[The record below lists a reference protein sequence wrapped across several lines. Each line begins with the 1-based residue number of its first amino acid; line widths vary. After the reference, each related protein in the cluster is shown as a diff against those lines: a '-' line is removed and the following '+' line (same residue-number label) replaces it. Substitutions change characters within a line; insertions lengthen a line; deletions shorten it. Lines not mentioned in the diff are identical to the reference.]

1 MKGLRKALLIGM
13 TLGVTMLGTIGCMNQ
28 DSASSNDVLKV
39 GAISFAG
46 TLEPT
51 ENYFSWA
58 VVRFGV
64 GETLIK
70 FDDQMKATPWLA
82 TSWKQGDDKL
92 TWTFTINDKVKF
104 SNGKSLTAEAVKA
117 SLERTFAKSKR
128 AKTFF
133 NYTEIT
139 ANGQELTI
147 KTDKEY
153 YNLPNLLGDPLFL
166 IMDVTAE
173 ANGRDIAKEGPIGT
187 GPYVVSSF
195 TKERA
200 ELKRNDNYWDGKA
213 GFAKVEIPSI
223 NDANTRAMA
232 LQSGDVL
239 MLENLRYH
247 NEETKNDPEFAKQLA
262 SLADVAINDAF
273 GVSHRNAASVV
284 GIADYIPMV
293 AGFLLK
299 KEIEA
304 LSAAVV
310 HPKTP
315 MAAIIGGAKV
325 TDKISVI
332 SNLLPKVDVMI
343 IGGGMAN
350 AFIKAQGCNIG
361 SSLFEEGQEAIATD
375 LVMEARVAGAKLLT
389 PIDAV
394 VADAF
399 SNDANTK
406 IVDVDQIEDG
416 WMILDIGPKTRELY
430 IEALAPMKTI
440 IWNGPMGVFE
450 MENFAAGTN
459 AVAKAVAESDAMTIV
474 GGGDSVAA
482 IEKSGLAD
490 KISHISTGGGASLE
504 FLEGKILPG
513 IAALSEA

>member
-1 MKGLRKALLIGM
+1 MKQTIEDLQVANKTVFVRVDFNVPMKDGVITDDTRIRSAL
-13 TLGVTMLGTIGCMNQ
+13 
-28 DSASSNDVLKV
+28 
-39 GAISFAG
+39 
-46 TLEPT
+46 P
-51 ENYFSWA
+51 
-58 VVRFGV
+58 
-64 GETLIK
+64 
-70 FDDQMKATPWLA
+70 
-82 TSWKQGDDKL
+82 
-92 TWTFTINDKVKF
+92 TINYLVEQGAKVILASHFGRPK
-104 SNGKSLTAEAVKA
+104 GERKPEMSLAPCAKHLAELINKPVGYVEHLSALINKPVGFVDDCIGPKVEEAVKA
-117 SLERTFAKSKR
+117 L
-128 AKTFF
+128 
-133 NYTEIT
+133 
-139 ANGQELTI
+139 Q
-147 KTDKEY
+147 
-153 YNLPNLLGDPLFL
+153 PGD
-166 IMDVTAE
+166 I
-173 ANGRDIAKEGPIGT
+173 
-187 GPYVVSSF
+187 
-195 TKERA
+195 
-200 ELKRNDNYWDGKA
+200 
-213 GFAKVEIPSI
+213 
-223 NDANTRAMA
+223 
-232 LQSGDVL
+232 L
-239 MLENLRYH
+239 MLENLRYY

-284 GIADYIPMV
+284 GIADYIPMA

-299 KEIEA
+299 KEIDA

-416 WMILDIGPKTRELY
+416 WMVLDIGPKTRELY
-430 IEALAPMKTI
+430 VEALAPMKTI